1 MMTKPEVNSLSPHS
15 AYKPSSVSWLEKVPE
30 HWEVTK
36 LRHILTSAAE
46 RNRPDLPLLSVVRE
60 KGVILRDLDNPEDNH
75 NIVPEDLTNYKV
87 VHQGQFAMN
96 KMKAWQG
103 SYGVSPCGARPCRPK
118 PRQGSPYPSG
128 STPRSCSR
136 SRSRLISE
144 TASSRSAEGC
154 KFARFV
160 LTGLG

>member
-60 KGVILRDLDNPEDNH
+60 K
-75 NIVPEDLTNYKV
+75 
-87 VHQGQFAMN
+87 A
-96 KMKAWQG
+96 
-103 SYGVSPCGARPCRPK
+103 
-118 PRQGSPYPSG
+118 
-128 STPRSCSR
+128 
-136 SRSRLISE
+136 
-144 TASSRSAEGC
+144 
-154 KFARFV
+154 
-160 LTGLG
+160 